1 MEENFEIISNYLISQ
16 RLTKKNNLGNIF
28 NSTSKTDTL

>member
-1 MEENFEIISNYLISQ
+1 MKVNIKIISSYLISQ